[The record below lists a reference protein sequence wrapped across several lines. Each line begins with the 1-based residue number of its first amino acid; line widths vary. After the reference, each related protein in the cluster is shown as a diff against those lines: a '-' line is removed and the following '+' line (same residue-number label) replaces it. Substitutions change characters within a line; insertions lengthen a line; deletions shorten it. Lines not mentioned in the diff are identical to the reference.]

1 MARLQQRK
9 SRWVITFCSLFI
21 LMGSF
26 VQGKGMKVAATQLI
40 QRMVPSVANQFVV
53 EAIPP
58 ANGSDVFE
66 VDKAG
71 GKVVLRGNNGVSVA
85 SALNYYLKNY
95 VNAHVSWDCGEQ
107 LKMPARL
114 PLPSKKVRV
123 VSPMKYRF
131 AFNYCTHGYTMA
143 WWGWKDWQHEID
155 VLAMHGVNLA
165 LIIQGQEQVWID
177 ALKTM
182 GYSDLDVRSWLCM
195 PNHQPWQYMSNME
208 NKNEPIPSYL
218 VEKRMELGKRILAHM
233 RSLGMQPL
241 QQGYYGIVPS
251 DFKKRFPKAKVH
263 PQGKWAGGKLK
274 RPDMLDPTD
283 PLFLKLATAFY
294 KAQEKLYGKTT
305 CFAADPFHE
314 GGSTKGI
321 DLAKAGQ
328 IIYGAMTRANPDAIW
343 VLQSWGGNPKQGM
356 INALPKDHLLVL
368 DLACEKGENWRRRKQ
383 FGNTPWLWCTVHNFG
398 GNTGLAARLGLV
410 ATAPVKAYE
419 EAGPGKGQMKGIG
432 ALLEGSGNIPIL
444 WEMLFRYSWTVE
456 PVDMDQWLK
465 NYARR
470 RYGADSKQALE
481 ALHILYKT
489 TYSIKGSRGT
499 ELPYNSAIQGR
510 PTMRRAMKA
519 RQWGTISKKYHEWE
533 LAEAWL
539 KMIQAA
545 PACGASDGYRFDLVD
560 LGRQILG
567 DLGTRY
573 HYAIYDAWKAK
584 DAAAVRLYSKK
595 MLQLIVDMD
604 RLMATRKEFLVG
616 KWIADARRWGK
627 TPAEKAYCEQAAREL
642 ITTWTLPET
651 HVDYASR
658 EWAGLIRD
666 VYLPRWTIWV
676 KALDAGVKK
685 KWKINEKA
693 IRNEIRKS
701 DTAWVKANKVYPAE
715 PVGDPVAISKE
726 LWKRYSKDAL
736 NPSFYKPKK

>member
-1 MARLQQRK
+1 MKKNLMIL
-9 SRWVITFCSLFI
+9 SMSLWI
-21 LMGSF
+21 GF
-26 VQGKGMKVAATQLI
+26 VTLAAGKDLTETAATQLI

-53 EAIPP
+53 KVIPTDKK
-58 ANGSDVFE
+58 GDVFE

-71 GKVVLRGNNGVSVA
+71 GKVVLLGNNGVSIA

-114 PLPSKKVRV
+114 PLPPKKVRV
-123 VSPMKYRF
+123 ISPMKHRF

-155 VLAMHGVNLA
+155 VLAMHGINLA

-218 VEKRMELGKRILAHM
+218 VQKRVELGKRILARM

-251 DFKKRFPKAKVH
+251 DFKKRFPKATIH
-263 PQGKWAGGKLK
+263 PQGNWAGGKLK
-274 RPDMLDPTD
+274 RPDMLDPMD
-283 PLFLKLATAFY
+283 PLFVKLATAFY

-321 DLAKAGQ
+321 NLAKAGQ
-328 IIYGAMTRANPDAIW
+328 IIYKAMTQANPDAIW

-383 FGNTPWLWCTVHNFG
+383 FGNTPWLWCTIHNFG
-398 GNTGLAARLGLV
+398 GNTGMAARLDLV

-465 NYARR
+465 NYAHR

-481 ALHILYKT
+481 ALHIAYKT
-489 TYSIKGSRGT
+489 TYSIKSSRGT
-499 ELPYNSAIQGR
+499 ELPYNSAIHGR
-510 PTMRRAMKA
+510 PTMKRGMKA
-519 RQWGTISKKYHEWE
+519 RQWGTISKGYHEWE

-545 PACGASDGYRFDLVD
+545 PACAASDGYRFDLVD

-584 DAAAVRLYSKK
+584 DAKAVRLYSKK
-595 MLQLIVDMD
+595 ILQLIADMD
-604 RLMATRKEFLVG
+604 RLMATRKEFLAG
-616 KWIADARRWGK
+616 KWISDARRWGK
-627 TPAEKAYCEQAAREL
+627 TPAEKAYCERAAREL

-658 EWAGLIRD
+658 EWAGLIQD
-666 VYLPRWTIWV
+666 VYLPRWTIWT
-676 KALDAGVKK
+676 KALDAGIKK

-693 IRNEIRKS
+693 IRNDIRKS
-701 DTAWVKANKVYPAE
+701 DIAWVKANKVYSAE
-715 PVGDPVAISKE
+715 PIGDPVAISKE
-726 LWKRYSKDAL
+726 LWTRYSKDAL
-736 NPSFYKPKK
+736 NPSFYKAKK